1 MTKKRTEYDNPW
13 KEIIEDF
20 FPNFLEFFFPAVY
33 SIIDWTKPYE
43 FLDSELQKLEPD
55 AEIGKRLVDKVAKV
69 YLLNGE
75 EAWILVHIEVQ
86 SQYDKNFP
94 ERMFIYHYRLFDRHK
109 TKVIS
114 LAVLADEQPN
124 WRPSSYGY
132 SLGECRLS
140 LEFPVVKLLDYESQ
154 WQTLEQTTNP
164 FSIVVMAHLRT
175 KATNQNPESRLQWKL
190 RLVRMLFEKGYSRE
204 EIIGLFRFIDWLMS
218 LPEELANDFKAELK
232 REEEAGRMRYV
243 TSIERIAKQEGIE
256 EGKVEIAR
264 EDVIEVLAVRFGDIP
279 SNVLEN
285 INRINDVSVLKRLH
299 RNAIAI
305 SSMEAFVELINEINL

>member
-1 MTKKRTEYDNPW
+1 
-13 KEIIEDF
+13 
-20 FPNFLEFFFPAVY
+20 
-33 SIIDWTKPYE
+33 
-43 FLDSELQKLEPD
+43 
-55 AEIGKRLVDKVAKV
+55 
-69 YLLNGE
+69 
-75 EAWILVHIEVQ
+75 
-86 SQYDKNFP
+86 
-94 ERMFIYHYRLFDRHK
+94 MFIYHYRLFDRHK

-218 LPEELANDFKAELK
+218 LPEELAADFKAELK

-243 TSIERIAKQEGIE
+243 TSIERLAKQEGIE
-256 EGKVEIAR
+256 EGKVENAR
-264 EDVIEVLAVRFGDIP
+264 ESVIEVLEARFGKIP
-279 SNVLEN
+279 SDALES
-285 INRINDVSVLKRLH
+285 INCINDISVLKSLLRD
-299 RNAIAI
+299 ATTI
-305 SSMEAFVELINEINL
+305 SSMEAFVELVNETNL